1 MSENNLR
8 YCLILEYI
16 GTEFAG
22 SQRQPDVNT
31 VQSEIEKAIKQI
43 LQKDIKVIFSGR
55 TDKGVHARG
64 QVLHFDVN
72 QELDTKKFA
81 YALNSVLP
89 EQISVRNI
97 QQVDK
102 RFHSQKSAE
111 YRWYQYTINNRLQR
125 SVWLDQTSMHIKDEL
140 NIEAMQ
146 KTLSYLV
153 GERDFT
159 SFKASNSAN
168 PAKICNMIYASCEEN
183 SGIIKINL
191 IANRFL
197 YNMVRIIIGTLLQI
211 GKGAYT
217 PEHVL
222 KVLEAKDR
230 KCAGPTAEAK
240 GLTLMKVGYSEK
252 YNIKMTMEKR
262 NNENILS
269 KAS

>member
-1 MSENNLR
+1 MTDYR
-8 YCLILEYI
+8 YCLIIEYN
-16 GTEFAG
+16 GSQFAG

-43 LQKDIKVIFSGR
+43 LQEEIKVIFSGR
-55 TDKGVHARG
+55 TDKGVHAKG
-64 QVLHFDVN
+64 QVLHFN
-72 QELDTKKFA
+72 ISYELGTKKFA

-89 EQISVRNI
+89 EHISVRNA
-97 QQVDK
+97 QKVDK
-102 RFHSQKSAE
+102 TFHSQKSAE
-111 YRWYQYTINNRLQR
+111 YRWYRYTINNRLQR
-125 SVWLDQTSMHIKDEL
+125 SVWLDQTSMHVKDEL

-146 KTLSYLV
+146 EALGYLV
-153 GERDFT
+153 GEQDFT
-159 SFKASNSAN
+159 SFKASNSSN
-168 PAKICNMIYASCEEN
+168 PAKICSMIYASCEEN

-217 PEHVL
+217 PEHIL

-230 KCAGPTAEAK
+230 KCAGSTAEAK

-252 YNIKMTMEKR
+252 YNIKMTMEKG
-262 NNENILS
+262 NNENILC